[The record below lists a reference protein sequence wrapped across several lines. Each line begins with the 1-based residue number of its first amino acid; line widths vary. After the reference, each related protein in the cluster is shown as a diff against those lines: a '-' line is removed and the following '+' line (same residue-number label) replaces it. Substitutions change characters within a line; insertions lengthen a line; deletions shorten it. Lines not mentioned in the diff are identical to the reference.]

1 MSRKLWAVP
10 AAGCLLLFLSGG
22 AIAASRYLITSTR
35 QIKPSVLR
43 QLHGATGPAGPP
55 GTFSSAGVTT
65 VSGPSAPMCASSPST
80 CAVGSSVATCPA
92 GDVVLSG
99 GYDGETDPPV
109 DATAGYDE
117 PLGSN
122 GWEVIISNNA
132 AIPASFHAIAVC
144 APAAS
149 AANDARIRF
158 NSRIVKAILARQ
170 VAAMQ
175 ARDH

>member
-1 MSRKLWAVP
+1 MSRKLWVLP
-10 AAGCLLLFLSGG
+10 AAGCLLLVLSGG
-22 AIAASRYLITSTR
+22 AFAASRYLITSTR

-43 QLHGATGPAGPP
+43 QLHGATGPAGPA
-55 GTFSSAGVTT
+55 GTFSSAGVAT
-65 VSGPSAPMCASSPST
+65 VSGPSAPMCASSANT

-92 GDVVLSG
+92 GDIVLSG

-122 GWEVIISNNA
+122 GWEVIMSNNA
-132 AIPASFHAIAVC
+132 LIPASFHAIAVC
-144 APAAS
+144 VPAAS
-149 AANDARIRF
+149 AASDAATRP
-158 NSRIVKAILARQ
+158 NSRNVKAIVARQ

-175 ARDH
+175 ARDR